1 MKTSITIIPRVLI
14 GAFLSCV
21 ILVLLGMALWAV
33 SAGFVAMEAIEGNSA
48 GEAFWG
54 HLCHV
59 GLIPLLFILHLP
71 Y

>member
-1 MKTSITIIPRVLI
+1 MKTTVTRISSLVLLPFVI
-14 GAFLSCV
+14 GIL
-21 ILVLLGMALWAV
+21 ILVLGLALWTV
-33 SAGFVAMEAIEGNSA
+33 SAGFVVMEAIAGNSA

-59 GLIPLLFILHLP
+59 GLIPLQFILHLP